1 MKLTSLA
8 CLAAVCSLMAEDTA
22 LRGFPFSQWRA
33 EHEWEDRA
41 HQITSATRAGEF
53 MKRMSAE
60 PHHAGSPGSRAV
72 ANYALQL
79 LQQWGYQAGI
89 ETFEGLMP
97 YPTHRQVEMV
107 TPVKFRARLEEPS
120 IKEDPDTSSRNQLP
134 PYNAYSASGEV
145 TAPLVYVNFGVP
157 EDYEYLKKIGVDVR
171 GKIVIARYGGA
182 WRGVKPKVAAEHG
195 AVACLI
201 YSDPKDDGYF
211 AGDVYPKGPYRPPLG
226 VQRGSV
232 VDMALYPGD
241 PLSPGWASEPGAKRL
256 PIKEAAT
263 LMKIP
268 VQPLSYEDAKP
279 LLAHLGGNVAPQG
292 WRGALPMTYHIGPG
306 PAVVHVKLKFDFSTR
321 PVYNVIAKMPGAIDP
336 GQWVIYGNHHD
347 AWVNGGSDPA
357 SGAASLLEAARTL
370 GELSRQGWKPK
381 RTIVFALW
389 DAEEF
394 GLIGSTEWVEKNLL
408 SLQSKTVA
416 YFNSDS
422 NGKGTF
428 AASGSPALE
437 AFLEEIARDVK
448 DPVNGKSLL
457 EMVPAANGGA
467 APFRMGPLG
476 AGSDYVAF
484 THHAGIA
491 GVNLGFSGAAG
502 GVYHSLYDTFSW
514 YSRFADKDFLYCQAL
529 AKVSSSVL
537 MRMAGA
543 PVVPFEYTRMVRALR
558 AYLYDLDASA
568 GVNSSK
574 LQLGLA
580 NAEVKRLETTA
591 RRYEE
596 SLQRL
601 LTRPVL
607 PELGEINQAIYQV
620 ERALLS
626 REGLPGRPW
635 YKHQISAPGMYTGY
649 GAKTLPGIREAM
661 ESGNFELAARQ
672 ARVLGR
678 TLRAVNARIE
688 AVIHL
693 LDDASAST
701 GR

>member
-1 MKLTSLA
+1 MNVAGLIW
-8 CLAAVCSLMAEDTA
+8 LAAICPVLAQDTP
-22 LRGFPFSQWRA
+22 LRGFSAAQARI

-41 HQITSATRAGEF
+41 HQTTSAAQAGEF
-53 MKRMSAE
+53 MRKMSAE
-60 PHHAGSPGSRAV
+60 PHHAGSPGSRVV

-107 TPVKFRARLEEPS
+107 APVKFRARLEEPS
-120 IKEDPDTSSRNQLP
+120 IKEDPDTSVRNQLP
-134 PYNAYSASGEV
+134 PYNAYAASGDV
-145 TAPLVYVNFGVP
+145 TATLVYVNYGVP

-171 GKIVIARYGGA
+171 GKIVIARYGGS
-182 WRGVKPKVAAEHG
+182 WRGVKPKIAAEHG

-211 AGDVYPKGPYRPPLG
+211 AGDVYPKGPYRPALG

-232 VDMALYPGD
+232 IDMALYPGD
-241 PLSPGWASEPGAKRL
+241 PLSPGWASEPGARRL
-256 PIKEAAT
+256 ALKDATT

-279 LLAHLGGNVAPQG
+279 LLANLSGNVAPQA

-306 PAVVHVKLKFDFSTR
+306 PASVHVKLKFDFATR
-321 PVYNVIAKMPGAIDP
+321 PVYNVIAKMPGDAYP

-357 SGAASLLEAARTL
+357 SGAAALLEAARTL
-370 GELSRQGWKPK
+370 GELHRQGWKPK
-381 RTIVFALW
+381 RTVVFALW

-408 SLQSKTVA
+408 ALQAKTVA

-437 AFLEEIARDVK
+437 VFFEEIARDVK
-448 DPVNGKSLL
+448 DPVTGKSLQEYL
-457 EMVPAANGGA
+457 PPANGSV
-467 APFRMGPLG
+467 APFRMGPMG

-491 GVNLGFSGAAG
+491 GANIGFSGAGG
-502 GVYHSLYDTFSW
+502 GVYHSLYDTFHW
-514 YSRFADKDFLYCQAL
+514 YTRFADKDFLYSRAL
-529 AKVSSSVL
+529 AQVSSSAL

-543 PVVPFEYTRMVRALR
+543 QVVPFEYGRMVRALR
-558 AYLYDLDASA
+558 AYLSELETAA
-568 GVNSSK
+568 GVNSGK
-574 LQLGLA
+574 LQLGFA
-580 NAEVKRLETTA
+580 AAEVNRLDSSA
-591 RRYEE
+591 RRFEE
-596 SLQRL
+596 SLRRL
-601 LTRPVL
+601 LARPPL

-620 ERALLS
+620 ERAMLS
-626 REGLPGRPW
+626 RNGLPGRPW
-635 YKHQISAPGMYTGY
+635 YKHVMSAPGMYTGY

-661 ESGNFELAARQ
+661 EAGNFELAARE
-672 ARVLGR
+672 ARILGR
-678 TLRAVNARIE
+678 ALHSVNSRIE
-688 AVIHL
+688 AVIRS
-693 LDDASAST
+693 LDEAGVST
-701 GR
+701 SR